1 MGKCGSAEGTKSPLL
16 VILDHARR
24 LAILTQG
31 HESLGIEEN
40 KLFLRLSGKDIIGL
54 TSDLTFGIMFNP
66 ASMSNPKH
74 S

>member
-1 MGKCGSAEGTKSPLL
+1 MWKRRGTKSPLL

-31 HESLGIEEN
+31 HESLGHRGEQAV
-40 KLFLRLSGKDIIGL
+40 LRLSGKDIIGL

-66 ASMSNPKH
+66 AINVKSEAQSK
-74 S
+74 